1 MSQKTTKKSLTA
13 FVLSQDMTQIAFIFL
28 RRVNNSYQIY
38 SCQIF
43 WNYQGL
49 FFFFL
54 FAKFCIMK
62 CTADSKCYK
71 SLHFSIMLR
80 SDLFVEF
87 MTLWGGDIWR
97 P

>member
-49 FFFFL
+49 FFFF
-54 FAKFCIMK
+54 FIC
-62 CTADSKCYK
+62 
-71 SLHFSIMLR
+71 
-80 SDLFVEF
+80 
-87 MTLWGGDIWR
+87 
-97 P
+97 